1 MAAREELK
9 NYLTP
14 NKLVITNEQGFRL
27 EYGIPLPG
35 NMVVFHVG
43 QQSVHVG
50 HFPTDPPRS
59 PTGSDLSDL
68 ESDNA
73 RSPSPGPSGTGGPE
87 DPIEI

>member
-1 MAAREELK
+1 MAALEELK
-9 NYLTP
+9 IYLTA

-27 EYGIPLPG
+27 EFGIPLPG

-59 PTGSDLSDL
+59 PTVSELSDL
-68 ESDNA
+68 ESDDSS
-73 RSPSPGPSGTGGPE
+73 SPSPGPSGTGGPE